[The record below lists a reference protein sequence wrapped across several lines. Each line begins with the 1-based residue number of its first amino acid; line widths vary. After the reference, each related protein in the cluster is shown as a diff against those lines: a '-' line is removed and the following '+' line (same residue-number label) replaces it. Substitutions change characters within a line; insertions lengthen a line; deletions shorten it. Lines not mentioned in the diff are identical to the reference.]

1 MSTVVGMLFVML
13 WKLKDGD
20 MISKKKMLI
29 EEIENL
35 KLENER
41 LKADVHLRD
50 EWNKLFM
57 GIIESLHLWLMGT
70 DELCMDSGS
79 NLDAAFVMERNIKS
93 AYKNKAKFKPKE
105 K

>member
-1 MSTVVGMLFVML
+1 MMLG
-13 WKLKDGD
+13 KLKDDD
-20 MISKKKMLI
+20 MVSKKKMLI
-29 EEIENL
+29 DEIENL

-93 AYKNKAKFKPKE
+93 AYKNKAKFKPK
-105 K
+105 

>member
-1 MSTVVGMLFVML
+1 MLR
-13 WKLKDGD
+13 KLKDDG
-20 MISKKKMLI
+20 MVSKKKMLI

-70 DELCMDSGS
+70 DELYMDSGS

-93 AYKNKAKFKPKE
+93 VYKNKAKFKPKE

>member
-1 MSTVVGMLFVML
+1 MV
-13 WKLKDGD
+13 
-20 MISKKKMLI
+20 SKKKMLI

-41 LKADVHLRD
+41 LKADVHLHD
-50 EWNKLFM
+50 EWNKVFM
-57 GIIESLHLWLMGT
+57 GMIESLHLWLMGT

>member
-1 MSTVVGMLFVML
+1 
-13 WKLKDGD
+13 

-93 AYKNKAKFKPKE
+93 AYKNKAKFKAK
-105 K
+105 

>member
-1 MSTVVGMLFVML
+1 
-13 WKLKDGD
+13 
-20 MISKKKMLI
+20 MLI

-70 DELCMDSGS
+70 NELCMDSVWIARKGLEIETS
-79 NLDAAFVMERNIKS
+79 NEPF
-93 AYKNKAKFKPKE
+93 
-105 K
+105 

>member
-1 MSTVVGMLFVML
+1 MVVGMLFVML
-13 WKLKDGD
+13 GKLKDGD
-20 MISKKKMLI
+20 MVSKKKMLV

-50 EWNKLFM
+50 EWNKMFM
-57 GIIESLHLWLMGT
+57 GIIESLHLWLMGS

-93 AYKNKAKFKPKE
+93 VYKNKAKFKPK
-105 K
+105 

>member
-1 MSTVVGMLFVML
+1 
-13 WKLKDGD
+13 

-29 EEIENL
+29 DEIENL

>member
-1 MSTVVGMLFVML
+1 MV
-13 WKLKDGD
+13 
-20 MISKKKMLI
+20 SKKKMLI
-29 EEIENL
+29 DEIENL

-79 NLDAAFVMERNIKS
+79 NLDDAFVMERNIKS
-93 AYKNKAKFKPKE
+93 AYKNKAKFKPK
-105 K
+105 

>member
-1 MSTVVGMLFVML
+1 MSTAVGMLFVML
-13 WKLKDGD
+13 GKLRDGD

-29 EEIENL
+29 DEIENL

-41 LKADVHLRD
+41 LKVDVHLRN

>member
-1 MSTVVGMLFVML
+1 
-13 WKLKDGD
+13 
-20 MISKKKMLI
+20 MISKKKMLVD
-29 EEIENL
+29 EIENL

-50 EWNKLFM
+50 EWNKMFM

-93 AYKNKAKFKPKE
+93 AYKNKVKFKPKE

>member
-1 MSTVVGMLFVML
+1 
-13 WKLKDGD
+13 
-20 MISKKKMLI
+20 MISKKKMLV

-93 AYKNKAKFKPKE
+93 VYKNKAKFKPKE

>member
-1 MSTVVGMLFVML
+1 MV
-13 WKLKDGD
+13 
-20 MISKKKMLI
+20 SKKKMLI
-29 EEIENL
+29 DEIENL

-57 GIIESLHLWLMGT
+57 GIIESLYLWLMGT
-70 DELCMDSGS
+70 YELCMDSGS

>member
-1 MSTVVGMLFVML
+1 
-13 WKLKDGD
+13 
-20 MISKKKMLI
+20 
-29 EEIENL
+29 
-35 KLENER
+35 
-41 LKADVHLRD
+41 
-50 EWNKLFM
+50 M

-70 DELCMDSGS
+70 NELYMDSGS

>member
-1 MSTVVGMLFVML
+1 M
-13 WKLKDGD
+13 KLKDGD
-20 MISKKKMLI
+20 MVSKKKMLI
-29 EEIENL
+29 DEIENL

-57 GIIESLHLWLMGT
+57 GIIESLYLWLMGT

>member
-1 MSTVVGMLFVML
+1 
-13 WKLKDGD
+13 

-41 LKADVHLRD
+41 WKADVHLRD
-50 EWNKLFM
+50 EWNKMFK

-70 DELCMDSGS
+70 NDLYMDSGS

-93 AYKNKAKFKPKE
+93 VYKNKAKFKPKE

>member
-1 MSTVVGMLFVML
+1 MLG
-13 WKLKDGD
+13 KLKDGD

-41 LKADVHLRD
+41 LKDDVHLRD

-93 AYKNKAKFKPKE
+93 AYKNKAKFKPK
-105 K
+105 

>member
-1 MSTVVGMLFVML
+1 MV
-13 WKLKDGD
+13 
-20 MISKKKMLI
+20 SKKKMLI

-70 DELCMDSGS
+70 NDFYMDSGS
-79 NLDAAFVMERNIKS
+79 NLDAAYVMERNIKT
-93 AYKNKAKFKPKE
+93 AYKNKAKFKQKE

>member
-1 MSTVVGMLFVML
+1 MLG
-13 WKLKDGD
+13 KLKDVD
-20 MISKKKMLI
+20 MVTKKKMLI
-29 EEIENL
+29 DEIENL

>member
-1 MSTVVGMLFVML
+1 
-13 WKLKDGD
+13 

-79 NLDAAFVMERNIKS
+79 NLGAAFVMERNIKS

>member
-1 MSTVVGMLFVML
+1 MMLG
-13 WKLKDGD
+13 KLKDGD
-20 MISKKKMLI
+20 MVSKKKMLI

-50 EWNKLFM
+50 ERNKMFM
-57 GIIESLHLWLMGT
+57 GIIESLHLWLIGT

>member
-1 MSTVVGMLFVML
+1 MLG
-13 WKLKDGD
+13 KLKDGD
-20 MISKKKMLI
+20 MVSKKKMLI
-29 EEIENL
+29 DEIENL

-50 EWNKLFM
+50 EWNKMFM

-70 DELCMDSGS
+70 NDFYMDSGS

>member
-1 MSTVVGMLFVML
+1 MV
-13 WKLKDGD
+13 
-20 MISKKKMLI
+20 SKKKMLI
-29 EEIENL
+29 EEIEKL

-50 EWNKLFM
+50 EWNKMFM

>member
-1 MSTVVGMLFVML
+1 MV
-13 WKLKDGD
+13 
-20 MISKKKMLI
+20 SKKKMLI
-29 EEIENL
+29 EEIEKL

-79 NLDAAFVMERNIKS
+79 NLDAAFVMERNIKC
-93 AYKNKAKFKPKE
+93 AYKNKAKFKPK
-105 K
+105 

>member
-1 MSTVVGMLFVML
+1 MV
-13 WKLKDGD
+13 
-20 MISKKKMLI
+20 SKKKMLI
-29 EEIENL
+29 DEIENL

-41 LKADVHLRD
+41 LKVDVHLRD

-105 K
+105 KIIHFCVFFCR

>member
-1 MSTVVGMLFVML
+1 MV
-13 WKLKDGD
+13 
-20 MISKKKMLI
+20 SKKKMLI
-29 EEIENL
+29 EEIEKL

-79 NLDAAFVMERNIKS
+79 TENPTQDK
-93 AYKNKAKFKPKE
+93 
-105 K
+105 

>member
-13 WKLKDGD
+13 GKLKDGD

-93 AYKNKAKFKPKE
+93 AYKNKAKFKAK
-105 K
+105 

>member
-1 MSTVVGMLFVML
+1 MV
-13 WKLKDGD
+13 
-20 MISKKKMLI
+20 SKKKMLI

-41 LKADVHLRD
+41 LKSDVHLRD

-70 DELCMDSGS
+70 NDFIWIAEVIRTPHL
-79 NLDAAFVMERNIKS
+79 
-93 AYKNKAKFKPKE
+93 
-105 K
+105 

>member
-1 MSTVVGMLFVML
+1 MV
-13 WKLKDGD
+13 
-20 MISKKKMLI
+20 SKKKMLI
-29 EEIENL
+29 DEIENL

-57 GIIESLHLWLMGT
+57 GIIESLHLWLIGT
-70 DELCMDSGS
+70 DERCMDSGS

>member
-1 MSTVVGMLFVML
+1 MSTAVGMLFVML
-13 WKLKDGD
+13 GKLKDGD

-41 LKADVHLRD
+41 LKADVHLCD

-57 GIIESLHLWLMGT
+57 GIIESLHLWLIGT

-79 NLDAAFVMERNIKS
+79 NLDGAFVMERNIKS